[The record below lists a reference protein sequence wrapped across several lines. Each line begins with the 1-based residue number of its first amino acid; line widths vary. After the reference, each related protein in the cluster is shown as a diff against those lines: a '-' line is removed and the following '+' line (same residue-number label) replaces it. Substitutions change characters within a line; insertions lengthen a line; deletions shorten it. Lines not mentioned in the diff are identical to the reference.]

1 MLAHASSQRATVSR
15 KRGGVMS
22 DSDVAMYAIVYA
34 PAVAGLALV
43 LTIADRLVD
52 RVGHR
57 GGG

>member
-1 MLAHASSQRATVSR
+1 VSR